1 MIYTFIGIFVIIDN
15 FSKSDLLKGGHSMNV
30 ANEYFW
36 PQHQA
41 KGYTPGGQCAALDVK
56 TDT

>member
-1 MIYTFIGIFVIIDN
+1 MIYAFIGIFVIIDN
-15 FSKSDLLKGGHSMNV
+15 ILKSDLPKGCHSRNV
-30 ANEYFW
+30 ANKYCW

-41 KGYTPGGQCAALDVK
+41 KGYTQGGQCAASDVK